1 MKKRITQSELYSEYP
16 HILEHLTGLVK
27 PSVKSTLSHK
37 LIHLVKLRASQIN
50 QCGFCQHMHAEEARE
65 SDENQSRLDVLSAW
79 RELDCFSFEERT
91 ALAWTEAL
99 TLIHSSTITEEM
111 YNSVESTFG
120 KEGLIELT
128 SIILQYLNF
137 VVATYHRHV
146 ALYTQQRHHRRLPQQ
161 NGNDIEKSVWF

>member
-1 MKKRITQSELYSEYP
+1 MGDRNGP
-16 HILEHLTGLVK
+16 EHA
-27 PSVKSTLSHK
+27 
-37 LIHLVKLRASQIN
+37 VKLRASQIN

-128 SIILQYLNF
+128 
-137 VVATYHRHV
+137 
-146 ALYTQQRHHRRLPQQ
+146 RLLFFKLIAGTVFQ
-161 NGNDIEKSVWF
+161 

>member
-50 QCGFCQHMHAEEARE
+50 QCGFCQHMHAEEARV

-79 RELDCFSFEERT
+79 RELDCFNFEERT

-120 KEGLIELT
+120 KKGLIELT
-128 SIILQYLNF
+128 SIILQINSWN
-137 VVATYHRHV
+137 R
-146 ALYTQQRHHRRLPQQ
+146 
-161 NGNDIEKSVWF
+161 ISVSLQFQPSI